1 MCSIIRY
8 VKQTIADL
16 LMNRL
21 DISLLIITKQ
31 ISRAEDKCRPRPDP
45 AFVHDH
51 SALRAVA
58 P

>member
-1 MCSIIRY
+1 MIRY

-31 ISRAEDKCRPRPDP
+31 ISRAEDKCPQRPDRSFVQNPSASP
-45 AFVHDH
+45 A
-51 SALRAVA
+51 AA

>member
-1 MCSIIRY
+1 MIRY

-31 ISRAEDKCRPRPDP
+31 ISRAEDKCRAPTVPLCRITVHGQP
-45 AFVHDH
+45 A
-51 SALRAVA
+51 A